1 MIYIRDFLICIPAAA
16 FFAILFKVPR
26 RSILVSAVLGS
37 AGYVV
42 YELIAT
48 YLNSPITGYFI
59 ATLLMA
65 ICSEILARVMKMPTT
80 VFIIP
85 AIIPLVPGL
94 GLYNTMMYLVKGQEM
109 KAGQTGISTI
119 MAIIAMAMA
128 LVFTSIFVSGIA
140 RVLKSKKKHKTQ

>member
-1 MIYIRDFLICIPAAA
+1 MIFIRDFFICIPAAA
-16 FFAILFKVPR
+16 FFAILFKVP
-26 RSILVSAVLGS
+26 SKSVLVSAVLGS

-42 YELIAT
+42 YELIST
-48 YLNSPITGYFI
+48 YLGSIITGYFI

-65 ICSEILARVMKMPTT
+65 VCSEILARVMKMPTT

-94 GLYNTMMYLVKGQEM
+94 GLYNTMMYLVQGQDA

-128 LVFTSIFVSGIA
+128 LVFTSIFVSGISGI
-140 RVLKSKKKHKTQ
+140 LKSHKKH